1 MFVRNPNIPIEKIE
15 KDQINSKERRNS
27 RSLRSSEKEA
37 LQSRANSVKRAIY
50 NVVEHS
56 EPGRPKRYQ
65 RKLSITPFEALKI
78 PVNNSGESTPC
89 SSPLPIIPPINII
102 SPTMETSRL
111 TCISPLPDTRRDSV
125 DENFFNSIN
134 LPAPRQFA
142 DSRRSSGVPEVIQEL
157 EEGANGE
164 KMYRIGRLSLSGGA
178 NIDDAGNRLSPSSDG
193 GDTSPTE
200 RKVDFL
206 RVPII
211 TGEPI
216 VDPLSDYRPIE
227 VFERTYYMTRELD
240 KDKDRDKEKDNEN
253 KTETE
258 AAGGASSSNECDK
271 EDGTDANEKY
281 ESLQPHRALVHTCNL
296 QVPGI
301 VVTPQSQNVYT
312 SASLTIIDTDAQT
325 NTVRV
330 PLGLHSTFISYIVFF
345 KLAGTIIVGGYG
357 WRGERCIIGH

>member
-1 MFVRNPNIPIEKIE
+1 MFIRNPNISIEKLE
-15 KDQINSKERRNS
+15 KDHINSKERRNS

-78 PVNNSGESTPC
+78 PVNSGESTPC

-164 KMYRIGRLSLSGGA
+164 KVYRIGRLSLSGGA
-178 NIDDAGNRLSPSSDG
+178 NIDDAGNRLSPNSDG
-193 GDTSPTE
+193 GDNSPTD

-240 KDKDRDKEKDNEN
+240 KDKDKDKDKEKDNES
-253 KTETE
+253 KAE
-258 AAGGASSSNECDK
+258 AGAGASSLTECDK
-271 EDGTDANEKY
+271 QDANEKY
-281 ESLQPHRALVHTCNL
+281 ELLQPHRALVHTCNL

-330 PLGLHSTFISYIVFF
+330 PLG
-345 KLAGTIIVGGYG
+345 
-357 WRGERCIIGH
+357 

>member
-1 MFVRNPNIPIEKIE
+1 MFIRNPNISIEKLE
-15 KDQINSKERRNS
+15 KDHINSKERRNS

-78 PVNNSGESTPC
+78 PVNSGESTPC

-164 KMYRIGRLSLSGGA
+164 KVYRIGRLSLSGGA

-193 GDTSPTE
+193 GDNSPTD

-240 KDKDRDKEKDNEN
+240 KDKDKDKEKDNES
-253 KTETE
+253 KAE
-258 AAGGASSSNECDK
+258 AGAGTSSFIECDK
-271 EDGTDANEKY
+271 HDANEKY

-330 PLGLHSTFISYIVFF
+330 PLGLYSIFSSYNVFF
-345 KLAGTIIVGGYG
+345 FTLAGTIIVGGNR
-357 WRGERCIIGH
+357 WRGKRCTIGH